1 MWLVSRNHVL
11 SLRFN
16 IEGVLKH
23 VENERE
29 IYISEILE
37 AWPFSTVLINQI
49 ILEEEA
55 IVPCL
60 VEIGSRSGEE
70 EIPKFRDLSPTSGDQ
85 IPFVEVVHEEVEVI

>member
-1 MWLVSRNHVL
+1 MRLVSRDHVL

-16 IEGVLKH
+16 VEGVLKH

-29 IYISEILE
+29 IYISKILE
-37 AWPFSTVLINQI
+37 VAPFSRVLISQI

-60 VEIGSRSGEE
+60 VEIGSRSCEE
-70 EIPKFRDLSPTSGDQ
+70 QVPKFRDLSPTSGDQ